1 MTASEELAIE
11 VIDLHKSYGSVNAVR
26 GINLDVRVGECVGIL
41 GPNGAGKTT
50 AIEMIEGL
58 RQPDRGTI
66 RIFGQPVWPHN
77 PDLLQRIGVQLQ
89 QPAFIDKLTT
99 QEQLETYAA
108 LYGAERGRVDA
119 VLELMGLTKS
129 KDQPAERLSGGQRQR
144 LSIGCAIVHEPD
156 MLFLDEPSAALD
168 PTSRRGLWAVIEE
181 VRAMGTTV
189 VLSTHYME
197 EAEEL
202 CTRVAIMDQGRVLDF
217 DTPAEMIRQL
227 GAPTR
232 ISLPPTVMPES
243 EAQQIRGVDSTLL
256 DMGSLTLVTQDPAT
270 VITEL
275 ASRDILT
282 GLQVRSATL
291 EDVFIS
297 STGKTLDESAEPEID
312 EVPA

>member
-1 MTASEELAIE
+1 MSANDELAIE
-11 VIDLHKSYGSVNAVR
+11 VIDIHKSYGSVHSVN

-58 RQPDRGTI
+58 RQPDSGTI
-66 RIFGQPVWPHN
+66 RVFGQPVWPHN
-77 PDLLQRIGVQLQ
+77 ATLLQRIGVQLQ
-89 QPAFIDKLTT
+89 QPAFIEKLTT
-99 QEQLETYAA
+99 IEQLQTYAS
-108 LYGAERGRVDA
+108 LYGARAGRVEE
-119 VLELMGLTKS
+119 VLDLLGLTKS

-156 MLFLDEPSAALD
+156 LLFLDEPSAALD
-168 PTSRRGLWAVIEE
+168 PSSRRNLWEVIEQ
-181 VRAMGTTV
+181 VRALGATV

-217 DTPAEMIRQL
+217 DTPAAMIRRL

-232 ISLPPTVMPES
+232 ISLPPSVMPEH
-243 EAQQIRGVDSTLL
+243 EAQQLRGVDSTLL
-256 DMGSLTLVTQDPAT
+256 DMGSLTLITQEPAT

-275 ASRDILT
+275 AARDILT

-291 EDVFIS
+291 EDVFIT
-297 STGKTLDESAEPEID
+297 STGKSLDGVTDELDD
-312 EVPA
+312 EVMS